1 MTATLTLLEEE
12 VEKERATGWA
22 SLGIS
27 QSQVKLS
34 SGKYL
39 ENMLGEAESGL
50 ELTEVGDDR
59 HKMAAK

>member
-27 QSQVKLS
+27 QRQVKLL
-34 SGKYL
+34 KWKIP
-39 ENMLGEAESGL
+39 GEHVE
-50 ELTEVGDDR
+50 
-59 HKMAAK
+59 